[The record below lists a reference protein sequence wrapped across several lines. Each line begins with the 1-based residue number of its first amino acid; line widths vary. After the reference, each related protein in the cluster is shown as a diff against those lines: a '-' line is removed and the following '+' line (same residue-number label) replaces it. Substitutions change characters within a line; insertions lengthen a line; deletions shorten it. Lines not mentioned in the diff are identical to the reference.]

1 MNMIYANNMYIY
13 ISHDY
18 KSYWLTNKN
27 MKNLKQKMKVRN
39 SRVISSMALKG
50 TSIYKK
56 IYICHEYKEISKRPT
71 AGGDINRR

>member
-50 TSIYKK
+50 TSIYM
-56 IYICHEYKEISKRPT
+56 S
-71 AGGDINRR
+71 